1 VTASEPALALALSA
15 RDWTD
20 RLHRFLADHGG
31 ARVRVTAIGPDDLEV
46 EMFDVLLIDDSCSFL
61 TPRLVEQVRRRGRGV
76 IGVFDPV
83 EFADGKER
91 LREIGVAD
99 VIEAT
104 AHPDEFLEVIRGVSG
119 RTGATNRQP
128 LDPVQP
134 AAESFRLG
142 RLIAIGGPPGGTG
155 VTEIAIGIAHRLGS
169 SGGRVALIDA
179 DDSASSVAQRLGLP
193 LHPNLLTAI
202 DSVEQGR
209 GVLELFQP
217 AAGGAFAVMAGL
229 AAGVETADL
238 RSSRLMSVVEEARTA
253 YDPLVLTLAS
263 VPEHVRNRDGRRAP
277 LASAALAAAGR
288 AIAVGTASP
297 VGVTRLLD
305 WIAVHGGASRVRF
318 DVIVNRAPR
327 DRYRRAEL
335 VEEITR
341 TFRPRSLALIPF
353 DSAVEEAAWEGTV
366 VGRGRFRK
374 ALDGW
379 ITDHLV
385 DTT

>member
-1 VTASEPALALALSA
+1 MGEPALALALSA

-31 ARVRVTAIGPDDLEV
+31 ARVRVTAIGPEDLDT

-61 TPRLVEQVRRRGRGV
+61 TPRLVEQVRRRGGGV

-83 EFADGKER
+83 EFIDGKER
-91 LREIGVAD
+91 LRELGVTD

-104 AHPDEFLEVIRGVSG
+104 AHPDEFLKVIWGASQRTSAPRG
-119 RTGATNRQP
+119 QP
-128 LDPVQP
+128 IDAVHP
-134 AAESFRLG
+134 AGESSRLG
-142 RLIAIGGPPGGTG
+142 RLIAIGGPPGGAG
-155 VTEIAIGIAHRLGS
+155 VTEMAIGISHRLGS

-179 DDSASSVAQRLGLP
+179 DDSASSVAQRLGLSV
-193 LHPNLLTAI
+193 HPNLLTAI
-202 DSVEQGR
+202 DGVEQGR
-209 GVLELFQP
+209 GVAAVFQP
-217 AAGGAFAVMAGL
+217 AAGGAFAVLAGL
-229 AAGVETADL
+229 ATGVDTADL
-238 RSSRLMSVVEEARTA
+238 RSHRLL
-253 YDPLVLTLAS
+253 PVLQETLAS
-263 VPEHVRNRDGRRAP
+263 FDSVVVALATVPEHVRGRESGRTSLGSAV
-277 LASAALAAAGR
+277 LATAGR

-305 WIAVHGGASRVRF
+305 WIAMHGGRSRVRF

-341 TFRPRSLALIPF
+341 TYRPRSLALIPF
-353 DSAVEEAAWEGTV
+353 DPGVEEAGWEGAV

-374 ALDGW
+374 ALDAW
-379 ITDHLV
+379 IDDNLAGPT
-385 DTT
+385 